1 MNKQVSVK
9 KKDAKQR
16 LVFGEVYAPN
26 RPDSDGEFM
35 VAESITKM
43 AYKFMRQRKLDKIDS
58 MHSNVLVE
66 GACVVESFIA
76 RKGDPDFI
84 EGAWVVGVHIP
95 KDEDWDKV
103 EKGEWNGFSIE
114 ALVTKT
120 VVDVTI
126 EVPPIISGRTMK
138 GGEKEHTHTFHV
150 AYDET
155 GKFLGGKT
163 DTVEGHFHTIKR
175 GTMTEDA
182 ALHRHRFSHIEDVV
196 ITQ

>member
-1 MNKQVSVK
+1 MNKQVAVL

-35 VAESITKM
+35 VSDSITKM
-43 AYKFMRQRKLDKIDS
+43 AYKFMKERKLNKVDS

-95 KDEDWDKV
+95 RDEDWDKV

-114 ALVTKT
+114 AMVTK
-120 VVDVTI
+120 VPVDVTI
-126 EVPPIISGRTMK
+126 ELPPVISGRTMK
-138 GGEKEHTHTFHV
+138 GGEEEHVHYFHV
-150 AYDET
+150 AYDEF

-163 DTVEGHFHTIKR
+163 DVVDGHYHKIKK
-175 GTMTEDA
+175 GTMTEDVDG
-182 ALHRHRFSHIEDVV
+182 HTHRFSHIEDV
-196 ITQ
+196 IIQ